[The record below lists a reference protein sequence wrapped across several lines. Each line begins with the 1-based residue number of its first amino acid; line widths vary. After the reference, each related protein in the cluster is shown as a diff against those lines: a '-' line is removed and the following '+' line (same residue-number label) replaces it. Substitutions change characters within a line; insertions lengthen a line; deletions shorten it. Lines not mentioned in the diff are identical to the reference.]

1 MKVSGNQTY
10 RLMKNI
16 QRLLR
21 ENKRLKD
28 QGANRGTFGLRALRS
43 SPEVI
48 TTDEVAETE
57 EEDNG

>member
-1 MKVSGNQTY
+1 MKGTGPQTY

-28 QGANRGTFGLRALRS
+28 QGANRDTFGLRSLRS

-48 TTDEVAETE
+48 TPDRVADTE